1 MRAKMAGARAS
12 ADALRAACRRA
23 AQRHTPLAAVVP
35 GVHAVGAPRAGVP
48 LPGRM
53 IRDRARAPLS
63 RAPLA
68 RAHRAGEGARA
79 LFGWLQGRAPPPPE
93 APVGTGPDAYAW
105 LQHGDERRIRRYLEA
120 ENKYARAAL
129 RPVRKLE
136 RALLQ
141 AMSGRLDDHEH
152 GEPEVVCVCARA
164 VLRAAVRRS
173 APAALHRSRLALR
186 HGCRLGR
193 GR

>member
-1 MRAKMAGARAS
+1 M
-12 ADALRAACRRA
+12 
-23 AQRHTPLAAVVP
+23 
-35 GVHAVGAPRAGVP
+35 
-48 LPGRM
+48 PGRQV
-53 IRDRARAPLS
+53 S
-63 RAPLA
+63 EWA
-68 RAHRAGEGARA
+68 RAHRPFEGARA
-79 LFGWLQGRAPPPPE
+79 LFGWLQGRTPPPPE

-152 GEPEVVCVCARA
+152 GEPEVARLCARA
-164 VLRAAVRRS
+164 V
-173 APAALHRSRLALR
+173 PCAALRPL
-186 HGCRLGR
+186 
-193 GR
+193 